1 MSEPPPVL
9 LTRRLPPRAM
19 ALLSSRTALTCNP
32 HDRELTREELRRM
45 IAGHH
50 GLVAML
56 TDRIDAEV
64 LDAAPT
70 LRVVANYAAGYNNI
84 DLAAARARGI
94 VVTNTPGVL
103 TDATADLTWA
113 LILGITRR
121 VGEGE
126 RLVRAGRWTGWAPTQ
141 LLGMDLRGAMLGVV
155 GMGRIGRAVAS
166 RANGFGMRV
175 VFTARRPMP
184 DVDPDWRA
192 ASLPDL
198 LATADVVSLHV
209 PLTDQTRHL
218 LGPDQLAMMKPTAYV
233 VNTSRGSVI
242 DEVALADALEAGRIA
257 GAALDVYE
265 REPQVHPRLLSSE
278 RVLLLPHLGS
288 ATTETRERM
297 GSMVVENLLAVLEGR
312 RPPNAVDE

>member
-1 MSEPPPVL
+1 
-9 LTRRLPPRAM
+9 
-19 ALLSSRTALTCNP
+19 
-32 HDRELTREELRRM
+32 M

-70 LRVVANYAAGYNNI
+70 LRVVANYAAGYNNV
-84 DLAAARARGI
+84 DLTAARARGI

-141 LLGMDLRGAMLGVV
+141 LLGFDLRGAVLGIV

-166 RANGFGMRV
+166 RAKAFGMRV
-175 VFTARRPMP
+175 AFTARRPMP
-184 DVDPDWRA
+184 DVNPDWRA

-218 LGPDQLAMMKPTAYV
+218 LGADQLAMMKPTAYV
-233 VNTSRGSVI
+233 VNTSRGSAI
-242 DEVALADALEAGRIA
+242 DEVALADALEAGRIG

-278 RVLLLPHLGS
+278 RALLLPHLGS
-288 ATTETRERM
+288 ATTQTRERM

>member
-1 MSEPPPVL
+1 
-9 LTRRLPPRAM
+9 
-19 ALLSSRTALTCNP
+19 
-32 HDRELTREELRRM
+32 M
-45 IAGHH
+45 IAGHQ

-141 LLGMDLRGAMLGVV
+141 LLGMDLCGAVLGVV

-166 RANGFGMRV
+166 RANAFGMRV
-175 VFTARRPMP
+175 VFTARRPMS
-184 DVDPDWRA
+184 DLDPDWRA

-218 LGPDQLAMMKPTAYV
+218 LGADQLAMMKPTAHV

-265 REPQVHPRLLSSE
+265 REPQVHPRLLSNE
-278 RVLLLPHLGS
+278 RTLLLPHLGS

-297 GSMVVENLLAVLEGR
+297 GSMVVENLIAVLEGR